1 MPKESGR
8 KVVATN
14 RKARHDYHIL
24 DTYEAGIALMGTEVK
39 SLREGHASMVD
50 GFCTFYNDELWMEG
64 IHIPE
69 YHQGSWTN
77 HAARRRRKLLLHREE
92 LTKISH
98 KIRESGFTIVPLQL
112 YFVDGRAKVEI
123 GVARGKKE
131 YDKRQTLRE
140 QQDKREALR
149 VMRERNRAL
158 GTGVPAARGNDSGGR
173 CVMIGSPGRNGAE
186 SAKAVRRRPDRF
198 DNKIRG

>member
-77 HAARRRRKLLLHREE
+77 HAARRRRKLLLHRDE

-112 YFVDGRAKVEI
+112 YFLDGRA
-123 GVARGKKE
+123 
-131 YDKRQTLRE
+131 
-140 QQDKREALR
+140 
-149 VMRERNRAL
+149 
-158 GTGVPAARGNDSGGR
+158 
-173 CVMIGSPGRNGAE
+173 
-186 SAKAVRRRPDRF
+186 
-198 DNKIRG
+198 